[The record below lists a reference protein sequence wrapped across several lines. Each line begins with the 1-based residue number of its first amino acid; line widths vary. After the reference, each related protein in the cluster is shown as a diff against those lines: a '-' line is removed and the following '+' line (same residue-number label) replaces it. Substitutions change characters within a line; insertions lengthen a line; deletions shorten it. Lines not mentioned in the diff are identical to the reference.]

1 MSRRRKETTVNDLD
15 DPLAIAK
22 ALGVYEADEPRR
34 WWRVP
39 RTLQIDTI
47 VVVLGGYA
55 LVTLGVYIGLIVH
68 P

>member
-1 MSRRRKETTVNDLD
+1 MEDMS

-22 ALGVYEADEPRR
+22 ALGVYEADEPKKR
-34 WWRVP
+34 WSIP
-39 RTLQIDTI
+39 RKIEIDTI
-47 VVVLGGYA
+47 VVALSGYA

>member
-1 MSRRRKETTVNDLD
+1 MNKLD

-22 ALGVYEADEPRR
+22 ALGVYETEEPRA
-34 WWRVP
+34 WWKIPRRVE
-39 RTLQIDTI
+39 IDTI
-47 VVVLGGYA
+47 VVVLSGYA